1 MKTRSPRYWGS
12 GLSKKE
18 DTANI
23 STAFSSTLPHLT
35 QTDLR
40 CLWWLL
46 ARQGVRL
53 PAQRGIIVMQGG
65 SS

>member
-1 MKTRSPRYWGS
+1 MKTRSPSNWGS
-12 GLSKKE
+12 GLSKE

-23 STAFSSTLPHLT
+23 STAFSSTLPYLT